1 MPLTLLCLAFS
12 PFAWPPSLPPPP
24 QTPDAIAGRKNKAE
38 AGAGSHGS
46 SLNHDRLASV
56 KGDENGS
63 SADNRW
69 LRQDTLEL
77 LTIRPEMDTV
87 LQEATL
93 NGAIWEE
100 ISR

>member
-12 PFAWPPSLPPPP
+12 PFAWPPSLPPHP

-38 AGAGSHGS
+38 AGAGG
-46 SLNHDRLASV
+46 
-56 KGDENGS
+56 
-63 SADNRW
+63 W

-100 ISR
+100 ISRIKTIVHGNSPI

>member
-1 MPLTLLCLAFS
+1 M
-12 PFAWPPSLPPPP
+12 
-24 QTPDAIAGRKNKAE
+24 E
-38 AGAGSHGS
+38 
-46 SLNHDRLASV
+46 
-56 KGDENGS
+56 GDENGS